1 MLPSMPYFLEYVT
14 DLGAGRVAVES
25 TNLSDAVAKAQA
37 ALRGLECTSAVLR
50 HTTCPF
56 PVFGEGPALAAFTR
70 AEGWNILEPR
80 PSSE

>member
-1 MLPSMPYFLEYVT
+1 MLPSMPYFLEYRT

-25 TNLSDAVAKAQA
+25 TNLGDAVAKARA

-50 HTTCPF
+50 HTTYPF

-70 AEGWNILEPR
+70 DEGWMILEPR
-80 PSSE
+80 ASSE